1 MTHAVWKSIT
11 VSVSIRDARHE
22 ASREEWICPNA
33 EKKNYF
39 EKMTQIS
46 KTSLWKDTCSD
57 VYRGRGRPQDVAGA
71 TSTSPGR
78 VKVYAVLLPH
88 VLVSNTQSPT
98 VLRLYKKSFF
108 FFFTGNMS

>member
-1 MTHAVWKSIT
+1 
-11 VSVSIRDARHE
+11 
-22 ASREEWICPNA
+22 
-33 EKKNYF
+33 
-39 EKMTQIS
+39 MTQIS

-98 VLRLYKKSFF
+98 VLRLYKKSFLF
-108 FFFTGNMS
+108 FYRKHELILSSTGGKQTARGSESLIKN